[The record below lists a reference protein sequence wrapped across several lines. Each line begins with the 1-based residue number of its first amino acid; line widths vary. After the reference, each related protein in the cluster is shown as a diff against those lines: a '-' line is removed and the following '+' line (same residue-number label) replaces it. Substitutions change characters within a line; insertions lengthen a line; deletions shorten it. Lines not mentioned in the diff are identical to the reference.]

1 MVNPENVVKT
11 TVNFNDK
18 ICKLLSEDKVIEAK
32 NETDEMSRYFNSMLE
47 LASKSE
53 KFEIIRLLE
62 GQENKD
68 YFSRALKGI
77 VFVNEFTNLFEIY
90 ANTLFTESDTESKTF
105 KESLKK
111 DAVEILISAYYD
123 KENTEM
129 IDSMLDFMVNILK
142 ELECIKLVNK
152 LKKSEIV

>member
-1 MVNPENVVKT
+1 
-11 TVNFNDK
+11 
-18 ICKLLSEDKVIEAK
+18 
-32 NETDEMSRYFNSMLE
+32 MSRYFNSMLE

-142 ELECIKLVNK
+142 EFECIKLVNK
-152 LKKSEIV
+152 LKNQRLSDIKKILRNF